1 MRKPLYRKSFRNASA
16 EGEAELWR
24 ASALENKRCRDG
36 IDEMIRDRYDGG
48 FLRGECA
55 KELCEEYG
63 ADRVGWVLAGNVL
76 VTDDGRYRPSTKE
89 WARSIKIP
97 DEPYDRSGLYLLQ
110 SHPEVINGL
119 IDEYRAYIAQTHL
132 HGLDDIIKD
141 SFEENYE
148 NRLLILKPE
157 ALSEDY
163 RDGDYQY
170 FIANSGFGCDPQ
182 KIGNENSKI
191 DGLPG
196 NRRLNGGIYA
206 GNMLIAGDDGNG
218 GTTDLTDEQIE
229 KYTKMFYE
237 PEDISDEEVKADTW
251 FQFFCF

>member
-1 MRKPLYRKSFRNASA
+1 MRKPLYRKSFRHASA
-16 EGEAELWR
+16 EGEVEQWR

-36 IDEMIRDRYDGG
+36 IDDMIKDRFDGG

-63 ADRVGWVLAGNVL
+63 ADRGAWVLAGNVL
-76 VTDDGRYRPSTKE
+76 TTDDGRYRPSTKE
-89 WARSIKIP
+89 WARSVKIP
-97 DEPYDRSGLYLLQ
+97 DEPYDRSGLYLLK

-119 IDEYRAYIAQTHL
+119 IDEYRAYIAQTPL
-132 HGLDDIIKD
+132 HGLDDIVKD

-170 FIANSGFGCDPQ
+170 FVANSGFGCDPQ
-182 KIGNENSKI
+182 KIGRKVFGRFLIDDEHAQFRRENFY
-191 DGLPG
+191 
-196 NRRLNGGIYA
+196 GIA
-206 GNMLIAGDDGNG
+206 
-218 GTTDLTDEQIE
+218 
-229 KYTKMFYE
+229 
-237 PEDISDEEVKADTW
+237 DEEKLPAWAIAKLKETMEKPQTEGIGDIK
-251 FQFFCF
+251 